1 MRIAVVIATL
11 GRPEE
16 VEQLLARLDRQTLP
30 PVTVVLSVESIADLP
45 PSCGNNVQVVAGV
58 RGLPTQRNRAIDL
71 ILGNIHDFQVI
82 SGSRGSSIQRNRGI
96 DLVQEGCDLIAF
108 FDDDYLPSD
117 RALEGMAALFRDNP
131 DVVGATGRVL
141 ADGVTTGGI
150 DYNRALDLVTA
161 FDQAPLAAPR
171 IERDVRGAYGC
182 NMVFRTAAIGDTR
195 FDENL
200 PLYGWQEDVDFA
212 VRLLPRGRLV
222 KTNAFAGV
230 HRGVT
235 RGRTSGVRF
244 GFSQVVNP
252 VYLVQKGTM
261 GVRKAA
267 WLMARNILMNHMRML
282 WPEAWV
288 DRLGRVRGNWIGL
301 ASLFDGPPDP
311 RKVLDLK

>member
-16 VEQLLARLDRQTLP
+16 VGQLLARLDRQTLP
-30 PVTVVLSVESIADLP
+30 PSTVVLSVESAADLP
-45 PSCGNNVQVVAGV
+45 P
-58 RGLPTQRNRAIDL
+58 GLAEAV
-71 ILGNIHDFQVI
+71 QVI
-82 SGSRGSSIQRNRGI
+82 SGPRGSCVQRNRGI
-96 DLVQEGCDLIAF
+96 DLVQGDCDLIAF

-131 DVVGATGRVL
+131 DVVSATGRVL
-141 ADGVTTGGI
+141 ADGVTMGGV
-150 DYNRALDLVTA
+150 DYHRALDLVTA
-161 FDQAPLAAPR
+161 FDQAPPDAPR

-182 NMVFRTAAIGDTR
+182 NMAFRTAAIGDIR

-212 VRLLPRGRLV
+212 ARLLPRGRLV
-222 KTNAFAGV
+222 KTNAFVGV

-235 RGRTSGVRF
+235 RGRTSGVRL

-252 VYLVQKGTM
+252 LYLVQKGTM
-261 GVRKAA
+261 GVGKAA
-267 WLMARNILMNHMRML
+267 WLMARNLLMNHVRMF

-288 DRLGRVRGNWIGL
+288 DRWGRVRGNWIGL
-301 ASLFDGPPDP
+301 MSLFAGRPDP
-311 RKVLDLK
+311 RKVLDIK